1 MASAGRKHN
10 GGVAVPDW
18 VSEALECPVC
28 LETIKDPPVFLC
40 TNGHELCHTCRERH
54 KTEGKPCPVCKGEL
68 TDTRARAVER
78 MLEKLPKTQ
87 CKHEGCTFSRADA
100 QVVKSHEEKECRL
113 KPVKCDYCHQ
123 RIALSQLHDHMV
135 AIHKKVSRDF
145 RFGEVMG
152 MKNLYAGCYQSIR
165 SYLGNYQV
173 LFRDQDSDL
182 KFFMNWKCFDTNLT
196 MVWISFAGTQVE
208 AEEYDYTLKIRHPT
222 ERREDRQYLFTG
234 TRICESCDVSREDM
248 RVKGSALFL
257 NKALLESASV
267 SKEKDKFLFDLR
279 FLIRKK
285 K

>member
-113 KPVKCDYCHQ
+113 KPVQCNVCYQ
-123 RIALSQLHDHMV
+123 RIALSQLYDHMD
-135 AIHKKVSRDF
+135 AIHMKVSCDI
-145 RFGEVMG
+145 RFDEVIG
-152 MKNLYAGCYQSIR
+152 MKDRAMIFGVT
-165 SYLGNYQV
+165 YLS
-173 LFRDQDSDL
+173 LLRDLDSDL
-182 KFFMNWKCFDTNLT
+182 KFFMNWVCYDTNLA
-196 MVWISFAGTQVE
+196 MFWISFAGTPVE
-208 AEEYDYTLKIRHPT
+208 AEEYNYTLKITHPT
-222 ERREDRQYLFTG
+222 ERREGRAYLFTG
-234 TRICESCDVSREDM
+234 TRDCESCDVSYGDM
-248 RVKGSALFL
+248 KVKGSALFL
-257 NKALLESASV
+257 NKALLESASAT
-267 SKEKDKFLFDLR
+267 KEKDKFLLDLR
-279 FLIRKK
+279 FVIRKK